1 MDVLRSTD
9 TCYLI
14 VDSERSDREFL
25 SKRRPLTIPRV
36 DGESEYI
43 ADGSEKLWQIA
54 ARSDVYG
61 DARYWWILADANRI
75 SSIFGSMYVV
85 VESGVPLRVPS
96 LELVRRIIAKSSQ

>member
-14 VDSERSDREFL
+14 VDPERSDREFL
-25 SKRRPLTIPRV
+25 SKRRPLNIPQV
-36 DGESEYI
+36 SDEVVYITDGT
-43 ADGSEKLWQIA
+43 EKLWQIA

-75 SSIFGSMYVV
+75 SSVFGSMYLT
-85 VESGVPLRVPS
+85 VESGVHLRVPS
-96 LELVRRIIAKSSQ
+96 LELVRQVITKSSS